1 MSVNQLW
8 VMSFIMVP
16 FIKMA
21 VVLRKQLSLLI
32 LAAQYVKT
40 GKGIKTN
47 NISYQWQSYAAK
59 DT

>member
-1 MSVNQLW
+1 
-8 VMSFIMVP
+8 MSFIMVP

-21 VVLRKQLSLLI
+21 VVLRKQLGLPI

>member
-1 MSVNQLW
+1 MSL
-8 VMSFIMVP
+8 IMLP

-40 GKGIKTN
+40 GKGIKIS
-47 NISYQWQSYAAK
+47 NIFYQWRSYAAK